1 MRGVAGG
8 FHFDRTDFLL
18 FDSHKVN
25 FVFLFS
31 GSSFRCVHIFME
43 VKVVPGGTQ
52 HLCYNGQWFMVIGI
66 AQNWQNDNRKSR
78 KTEMFFYIYSRK

>member
-25 FVFLFS
+25 FVFLFA
-31 GSSFRCVHIFME
+31 GSSFRVC
-43 VKVVPGGTQ
+43 T
-52 HLCYNGQWFMVIGI
+52 
-66 AQNWQNDNRKSR
+66 
-78 KTEMFFYIYSRK
+78 YIHGSKGRARRHAAFVLQ

>member
-8 FHFDRTDFLL
+8 FHFDRTDFLF

-31 GSSFRCVHIFME
+31 GRSLRCVHIFME
-43 VKVVPGGTQ
+43 VKVVPGSTQ
-52 HLCYNGQWFMVIGI
+52 HLSHNILNYHALIDSKLVKDQRFVDIFI
-66 AQNWQNDNRKSR
+66 AV
-78 KTEMFFYIYSRK
+78 FLGF